1 MSDLSR
7 VEQLLENSLNVADH
21 EVVPQSRVEDLLQR
35 LDEALEWNEQE
46 GGVSRSNVGTIISG
60 STIAFKTRINGEVPD
75 GT

>member
-46 GGVSRSNVGTIISG
+46 GGVSRSNVDTVISG
-60 STIAFKTRINGEVPD
+60 STIAFKTRINGEVSD